1 MVKPNIE
8 LLIMRMNS
16 WLACLVYLVIS
27 APRKPQT
34 KPKMTPPP
42 ATTKNLDKGQKT
54 IKLINNIRSSYYL
67 VNPSQLLHVH
77 NLHLIY
83 QIHYQLRCKQI
94 LQKLFRLIYAA
105 YNMRFILELLVCNSL
120 LRCNNLI
127 MSRVSMIGANLGVAN
142 DEPPSE
148 FHITSL
154 HVILSLRS

>member
-83 QIHYQLRCKQI
+83 QTRYQLRCKQT

-105 YNMRFILELLVCNSL
+105 YNMHFILELLVFNSL
-120 LRCNNLI
+120 LRCNNP
-127 MSRVSMIGANLGVAN
+127 SMIEANLGVAN